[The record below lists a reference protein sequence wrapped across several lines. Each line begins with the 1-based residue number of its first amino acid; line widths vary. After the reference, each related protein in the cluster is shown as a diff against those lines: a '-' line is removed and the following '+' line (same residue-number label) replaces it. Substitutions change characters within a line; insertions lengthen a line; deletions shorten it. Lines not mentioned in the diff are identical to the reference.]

1 MMLGLG
7 IERTYRVARHL
18 WRMCV
23 ALFIGTA
30 VSKPT
35 TQLLLLIPVL
45 LVLFLMFYWLA
56 RVLPTQRQPRPS
68 SALS

>member
-1 MMLGLG
+1 
-7 IERTYRVARHL
+7 
-18 WRMCV
+18 MCV